1 MHTQMKKIE
10 MLACNA
16 ANKFWFEK
24 GNHCLLLQTLNVLMY
39 ILNVFFHSKGTTITF
54 GKLFD
59 CLPYQNNLYLV
70 TIMGRYL
77 RETMDISA
85 SNWSSG
91 QFLQVSG
98 FNVTYNLL
106 GRSNEKNGEM
116 IEVSKIYVGDHE
128 LVDDKEYIVNILF
141 YISTFFI
148 T

>member
-1 MHTQMKKIE
+1 M
-10 MLACNA
+10 
-16 ANKFWFEK
+16 
-24 GNHCLLLQTLNVLMY
+24 
-39 ILNVFFHSKGTTITF
+39 
-54 GKLFD
+54 
-59 CLPYQNNLYLV
+59 
-70 TIMGRYL
+70 